1 MRLRARCLSIRL
13 LQPCSGKGYMMRARM
28 ACADSQGLRPANG
41 AQRRVDL
48 RRDARLLTPS
58 ACLHWQGID

>member
-1 MRLRARCLSIRL
+1 MRLRARCLSIRV
-13 LQPCSGKGYMMRARM
+13 LQPFCDKGYMMRARM

-41 AQRRVDL
+41 AKRRVDL